1 MIVFCR
7 SHHPQRVDRLA
18 AAPAVALSATLAAT
32 LATLLVLAAG
42 LAPGAAHAQAPDASG
57 YPNKPLRFIVSFPAG
72 SATDQAARLVA
83 QQMTKATGQGIVID
97 NRGGANG
104 FIASEAVAKAPAD
117 GYTVLVTTGTTHAA
131 NPALFKKLPYDP
143 VRDFAPVTPLSNN
156 AFVLVVAPAF
166 PANSVADLA
175 KLAKANAGKYS
186 FASGNA
192 PSRIGGEMFKMM
204 AGVDLLHVPY
214 KGAPQ
219 ALTDLMGG
227 QITMMWTDLR
237 TGMPLV
243 QGGKLKALA
252 VTGQKR
258 LGLAPAIPTMIEQGY
273 PDYVLANWVGVYLP
287 AKTPPEIVARLNA
300 LVHAAV
306 RADLPGHESTGGEVQ
321 LMSPGD
327 FARLQATDTAMWARV
342 TRAAGMEPE

>member
-1 MIVFCR
+1 MHPLTQFR
-7 SHHPQRVDRLA
+7 SIWQHLA
-18 AAPAVALSATLAAT
+18 RHALLLCSLLPATSAM
-32 LATLLVLAAG
+32 
-42 LAPGAAHAQAPDASG
+42 AQATD
-57 YPNKPLRFIVSFPAG
+57 YPNKPIRFIVAFPAG

-83 QQMTKATGQGIVID
+83 HQMTKATGQVIVID

-117 GYTVLVTTGTTHAA
+117 GYTVLLTTGSTHAA
-131 NPALFKKLPYDP
+131 NPSLFKKIPYDP
-143 VRDFAPVTPLSNN
+143 VKDFAPVTSLSNN
-156 AFVLVVAPAF
+156 AFVLVVPPNF

-175 KLAKANAGKYS
+175 KLAKASPGKYS

-219 ALTDLMGG
+219 ALTDILGG
-227 QITMMWTDLR
+227 QVSMMWADLR
-237 TGMPLV
+237 TGMPMV
-243 QGGKLKALA
+243 QSGKLKALA

-258 LGLAPAIPTMIEQGY
+258 LALAPNIPTMIEQGY

-287 AKTPPEIVARLNA
+287 AKTPADIVNKLNV

-306 RADLPGHESTGGEVQ
+306 KADQAGHESTGGEIQ
-321 LMSPGD
+321 ISSPAD
-327 FARLQATDTAMWARV
+327 FAKLQANDTAMWARV
-342 TRAAGMEPE
+342 TKAAGMEPE